1 MEFQQNSEI
10 AVDTGLL
17 YVFNCIEMKCKKI
30 RDCLNQDGLHIKC
43 VQKISSLKFRSN
55 DFELNI
61 KCTFSKDAK
70 MSAEILIEKFK
81 LFIV

>member
-17 YVFNCIEMKCKKI
+17 YVFNCIEMKCKKV
-30 RDCLNQDGLHIKC
+30 RDYLNQDGLHIKC
-43 VQKISSLKFRSN
+43 VQRISSLKFCSKYS
-55 DFELNI
+55 ELNI
-61 KCTFSKDAK
+61 KCTFFKDSK